1 VFAGTDLAYLRR
13 LVGYWAEEL
22 DWPGQEAATVARAPR
37 FRTRVGDVRV
47 RSHPVVVSFFV
58 VSQSMRR
65 VRWGLIEGGPRSRA
79 RIAETLACSRPGRGW
94 GRRAFIVDRT

>member
-1 VFAGTDLAYLRR
+1 VFAGTDLAYLRQ

-22 DWPGQEAATVARAPR
+22 DWPGQEAATVARVPASAR
-37 FRTRVGDVRV
+37 ASVTCAS